1 MKTWADIQAFIAKHS
16 LSYRVMRWN
25 MSLRG
30 CLINDFDNA
39 VAYTVKDA
47 ERYLRGTEC
56 LN

>member
-1 MKTWADIQAFIAKHS
+1 MRTWGAIQAFIDRHG
-16 LSYRVMRWN
+16 LPYRVERWN

-47 ERYLRGTEC
+47 ERYLRG
-56 LN
+56 N